1 MVASARAFC
10 SSVWEHEGALRCAKN
25 QKKINKKTNNNN
37 KMMCTY
43 ACASMRE
50 ASKARANALS
60 PSAAVDEC
68 VWLASKRVRALRV
81 PLRRSGWRVVVVAV
95 GREGWSAARAGIKA
109 CEINIAATDW
119 EDPVL
124 LLRPHM

>member
-10 SSVWEHEGALRCAKN
+10 SSVWEHEGALRCAKKPKIFF
-25 QKKINKKTNNNN
+25 KKNNNN

-68 VWLASKRVRALRV
+68 VWRASKRVRARTRAPATEWMEGGGGGGGEGGV
-81 PLRRSGWRVVVVAV
+81 V
-95 GREGWSAARAGIKA
+95 GRESR
-109 CEINIAATDW
+109 D
-119 EDPVL
+119 
-124 LLRPHM
+124 